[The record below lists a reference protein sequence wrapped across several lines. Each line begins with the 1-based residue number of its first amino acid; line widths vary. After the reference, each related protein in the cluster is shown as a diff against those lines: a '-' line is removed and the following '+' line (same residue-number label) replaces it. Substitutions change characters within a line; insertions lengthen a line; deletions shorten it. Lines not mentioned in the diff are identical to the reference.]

1 MAGGH
6 GGQAVVRGPTRRG
19 GARQQSGHLLVEV
32 RAHGPE
38 QEELM
43 VGERPVLPAAEQA
56 QRPQGLTVADNAV
69 LEGVIDLKGLIALLV
84 DGGAQPLLFPHQVA
98 LPEEGGLPAA
108 AQPGGVVVG
117 GKAHVPALGL
127 GKGGGDAEGVHQVD
141 GGPGLRPAHDAGVAV
156 GNEHPQHRQKGVPQ
170 VLIGPASVQL
180 RQYMIEDQKLVFLQ
194 Q

>member
-1 MAGGH
+1 MEARTDRASAISWLFRNRVNSSNSWRSRRVRPWRAAH
-6 GGQAVVRGPTRRG
+6 GGQAVVRGPARRG

-38 QEELM
+38 QEELV

-98 LPEEGGLPAA
+98 LPEEGGLPA
-108 AQPGGVVVG
+108 Q
-117 GKAHVPALGL
+117 LS
-127 GKGGGDAEGVHQVD
+127 Q
-141 GGPGLRPAHDAGVAV
+141 AV
-156 GNEHPQHRQKGVPQ
+156 
-170 VLIGPASVQL
+170 
-180 RQYMIEDQKLVFLQ
+180 
-194 Q
+194 

>member
-6 GGQAVVRGPTRRG
+6 GGQAVVRGPARRG

-69 LEGVIDLKGLIALLV
+69 LEGVIDLKGLIERSRFCSPTRSLSRKR
-84 DGGAQPLLFPHQVA
+84 VA
-98 LPEEGGLPAA
+98 SRQQLS
-108 AQPGGVVVG
+108 Q
-117 GKAHVPALGL
+117 
-127 GKGGGDAEGVHQVD
+127 
-141 GGPGLRPAHDAGVAV
+141 AV
-156 GNEHPQHRQKGVPQ
+156 
-170 VLIGPASVQL
+170 
-180 RQYMIEDQKLVFLQ
+180 
-194 Q
+194 